1 MDDVRKIV
9 TQRETLK
16 TENQQL
22 RDRIQQLEG
31 KGSGGGG
38 EGRQQQGQQQQQQG
52 GEPKTVDQIVEAKL
66 AERDNERARLD
77 RRKAITD
84 VILNNAHPQHKDAL
98 RLMLPSLHEA
108 KELNLDAEDTTSESD
123 KALDKL
129 RKKFPGYFRPQG
141 PGAGGTQDGASAD
154 LEGVEWM
161 QLTPEEQRSMSPED
175 FRKRFASG
183 QRRRGSNLVGR
194 TPNRT

>member
-1 MDDVRKIV
+1 MNDVRKII

-22 RDRIQQLEG
+22 KDRILQLEG
-31 KGSGGGG
+31 KGSGAGG
-38 EGRQQQGQQQQQQG
+38 EGRQQQGQQQQQG
-52 GEPKTVDQIVEAKL
+52 GEAPTVDQIVDSKL
-66 AERDNERARLD
+66 AERDKERARLD

-84 VILNNAHPQHKDAL
+84 VILDNAHPQHKDAL

-108 KELNLDAEDTTSESD
+108 KEIDLHAEDTTSETD

-129 RKKFPGYFRPQG
+129 RKKFPGFFRPIG
-141 PGAGGTQDGASAD
+141 PGAGGTQRGASAD

-161 QLTPEEQRSMSPED
+161 QLSPEEQRAMSPED
-175 FRKRFASG
+175 FRKRFRSG
-183 QRRRGSNLVGR
+183 GRRPGGALSGR